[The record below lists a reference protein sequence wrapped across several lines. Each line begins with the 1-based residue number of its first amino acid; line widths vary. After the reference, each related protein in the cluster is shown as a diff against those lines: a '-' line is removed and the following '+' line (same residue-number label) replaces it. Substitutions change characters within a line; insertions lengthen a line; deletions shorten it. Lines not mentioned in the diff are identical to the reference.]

1 MSGQVQVDVKIQEH
15 RRRIDG
21 IDGALVGLLNE
32 RAQEAL
38 QIRSLKAESGLGLFD
53 PKREEDIF
61 EAVCA
66 ANEGPL
72 YNENLREIYEAILK
86 VMKEV
91 PTA

>member
-1 MSGQVQVDVKIQEH
+1 MQVDARIEEH
-15 RRRIDG
+15 RQRIDG

-32 RAQEAL
+32 RAQESL
-38 QIRSLKAESGLGLFD
+38 QIRILKAEGGLGLFD

-66 ANEGPL
+66 VNEGPL
-72 YNENLREIYEAILK
+72 YNENLREIYETILK